1 MFSHTKPVVVRAMA
15 IVLLV
20 AYGSLPAEGQA
31 AGASVAP
38 PATLVGSVRDSAGRP
53 LGNAEIWLRGSDLYT
68 HTNDN
73 GGFRLPSVPEGNF
86 KVSVRRLG
94 YAPALVDIKLRSG
107 QIDSLVLELTPA
119 AASLPGVLVE
129 EEADSR
135 SKRLLAGFW
144 DRREKGF
151 GHFFTR
157 EEIEKK
163 DPHEFIDIVRMTPG
177 LKIETR
183 NGRPAIR
190 FRQTGNRD
198 CPPQYWVD
206 GIRVE
211 NASPD
216 EFTPHDVEAIEVY
229 NGVATTPSQFAPKM
243 TTIACGT
250 IVIWT
255 RLPGT

>member
-1 MFSHTKPVVVRAMA
+1 MA

-20 AYGSLPAEGQA
+20 ASGSLAAQAQAPA
-31 AGASVAP
+31 ASLMP
-38 PATLVGSVRDSAGRP
+38 PATLVGSVRDSAGHP

-68 HTNDN
+68 HTNDA
-73 GGFRLPSVPEGNF
+73 GGFRLPAVPEGDF

-107 QIDSLVLELTPA
+107 QIDSLVLELTPS
-119 AASLPGVLVE
+119 AASLPGVLVTD
-129 EEADSR
+129 EADSR
-135 SKRLLAGFW
+135 NKRLLAGFW

-157 EEIEKK
+157 EEIEKR
-163 DPHEFIDIVRMTPG
+163 DPHEFVDIVRTTPG
-177 LKIETR
+177 LQIVTR
-183 NGRPAIR
+183 GGRPAIR

-198 CPPQYWVD
+198 CAPQYWVD
-206 GIRVE
+206 GVRVE

-216 EFTPHDVEAIEVY
+216 EFTPHDVEGIEVY
-229 NGVATTPSQFAPKM
+229 NGAATTPSQFAPKP